1 MTQLKWSADE
11 KVYKNLEQSDLVRK
25 YPSTRADAHYQK
37 NSQHIEEMMR
47 KKKLFDTLH
56 VNIIVTKSV
65 ISPNDGGKFTTE
77 PIITIII
84 TIE

>member
-1 MTQLKWSADE
+1 
-11 KVYKNLEQSDLVRK
+11 
-25 YPSTRADAHYQK
+25 
-37 NSQHIEEMMR
+37 MR